1 MVNRDALLDMLE
13 NELGIDTSAIA
24 DDTPLFSSGMVDSFA
39 LVTLMTE
46 IERAEGFRIQPDE
59 VTLDNLDSIAK
70 IVAFVGRKRS

>member
-1 MVNRDALLDMLE
+1 VVTRDALLDILE
-13 NELGIDTSAIA
+13 NELGVDTSAIV

-59 VTLDNLDSIAK
+59 VTLDNLDSITK
-70 IVAFVGRKRS
+70 IIAFVGRKQP